1 MLQTVTHA
9 AMRPSRHSW
18 RQAPPA
24 VTRTLIILAF
34 LVVWELA
41 ARFVVDPLFL
51 SPPTAVIA
59 AVAPVLQRD
68 GVVEALL
75 RALLELGSAFFLAVT
90 IGLTL
95 GLTIGLRRFA
105 YLTLMPIVIFLF
117 AIPQSTLLPIFTVL
131 FGIGSSAKIAYGFS
145 HGVFPVLVTVI
156 AAVQKLKPSL
166 VVAAQSM
173 GATRLQIIRH
183 VIVPAIIPSFFTG
196 IRLGMAAT
204 LIGVLLAE
212 LYISQQ
218 GIGYFTKSFA
228 IEFDPAGLFALI
240 ALLSAIA
247 VIINEALRRIENHF
261 SRWRQH

>member
-1 MLQTVTHA
+1 M
-9 AMRPSRHSW
+9 SRTGLSVPALSW
-18 RQAPPA
+18 RKPPPV
-24 VTRTLIILAF
+24 VTRLLVILAF
-34 LVVWELA
+34 LVIWELA

-59 AVAPVLQRD
+59 AVVPVLQRP
-68 GVVEALL
+68 GVIDALL
-75 RALLELGSAFFLAVT
+75 RALFELGVAFFLSVIVGLVVGLA
-90 IGLTL
+90 IGLP
-95 GLTIGLRRFA
+95 RFA
-105 YLTLMPIVIFLF
+105 YLALMPIVIFLF

-131 FGIGSSAKIAYGFS
+131 FGIGSSAKIAYGFT
-145 HGVFPVLVTVI
+145 HGVFPILVTVI
-156 AAVQKLKPSL
+156 AAVQKLKPGL
-166 VVAAQSM
+166 AVAARSM
-173 GATRLQIIRH
+173 GASRLDIIRH
-183 VIVPAIIPSFFTG
+183 VIVPAIIPAFFTG

-247 VIINEALRRIENHF
+247 VCINEALRRIEIHF
-261 SRWRQH
+261 SRWRQQ